1 MKKLNLT
8 TVLAAIIVLAMG
20 LGGQVQAQFQSD
32 FQIKQNFD
40 RDHARLL
47 DELKMVSSVPD
58 AAALVD
64 QVNRMEAQYRDHQLL
79 LDRVLYPETLVQ
91 RVRNLR
97 ELANAT
103 RMHLERIGQKGDTI
117 VILEQRIAELTDDAE
132 RYQALA
138 DSLRRELEA
147 MRRSRDANA
156 AQARRLRQELDQ
168 RDAFIIKMIDS
179 TFVAYQN
186 VNLQSLSRAERRDLA
201 LEIDAQNVFGFIET
215 VIDNNLA
222 FLDTHTQL
230 STVDFLKLYSVQTE
244 FDRMW
249 SNMGRDLAEM
259 YVAET
264 DRQDR
269 LATIENKI
277 NEWEMLIDDAA
288 WSALASSFDAAG
300 INLSS
305 FSNSLQFYTAL
316 NSYLDTAIAR
326 AQEGGSEEELAAYQ
340 QFADLWFNDVKPS
353 WQEYLVDANLMT
365 YDNFN
370 TIDQKLADWKLNAQ
384 PTSNLMAILLGL
396 AVIVAL
402 IFLGLWIKSRS
413 GSSSSKA

>member
-269 LATIENKI
+269 LTTIENKI

-316 NSYLDTAIAR
+316 NSYLDAAIAR

-413 GSSSSKA
+413 GSSSKA

>member
-20 LGGQVQAQFQSD
+20 LGVQVQAQFQSD

-91 RVRNLR
+91 RIRNLR

-230 STVDFLKLYSVQTE
+230 STADFLKLYSVQTE

-249 SNMGRDLAEM
+249 NNMGRDLAEM
-259 YVAET
+259 YVAEV

-269 LATIENKI
+269 LETIEGKI

-316 NSYLDTAIAR
+316 NSYLDAAIAR
-326 AQEGGSEEELAAYQ
+326 VQEEGGSEEELAAYQ
-340 QFADLWFNDVKPS
+340 QFADLWYNDVKPS
-353 WQEYLVDANLMT
+353 WQEYLVAANLMT

-370 TIDQKLADWKLNAQ
+370 TVDQKLADWKLNAQ

-396 AVIVAL
+396 AVLVAL
-402 IFLGLWIKSRS
+402 IFLGLWIKSRG
-413 GSSSSKA
+413 GSSQA

>member
-91 RVRNLR
+91 RIRNLR

-230 STVDFLKLYSVQTE
+230 STADFLKLYSVQTE

-269 LATIENKI
+269 LATIESKI
-277 NEWEMLIDDAA
+277 NEWEMLVDDAA

-300 INLSS
+300 ITLSS

-316 NSYLDTAIAR
+316 NNYLDTAVAR
-326 AQEGGSEEELAAYQ
+326 AMEAGSEEELAAYQ
-340 QFADLWFNDVKPS
+340 QFADLWYNDVKPS
-353 WQEYLVDANLMT
+353 WQEYLVEANLMT

-402 IFLGLWIKSRS
+402 ILLGLWIKAR
-413 GSSSSKA
+413 GSSSQA